1 MMSWYGSGFRR
12 LPTHERRACGL
23 GMSAACGR
31 MSSGPVAT
39 CGPAAGSDERRAPY
53 SVLTEYMVKIRL
65 RFPQQGA
72 VRAGCGLAR
81 PFRTVGAP
89 SQHAPQRR
97 RADGARCQPMVKIP
111 GCARRLGRTDPPT
124 DSGPLIVKVASRW
137 SVCGGPWATGRAPQ
151 RRPRTPADPG
161 NFDRACGG
169 TRQKEK
175 VGPACIAAESSGI
188 VVAGRG
194 WARPGARRA
203 PYRVLG
209 ARRRDR
215 RRSSGRQTVKK

>member
-1 MMSWYGSGFRR
+1 MRSRVVLAARSSASVVWESVG
-12 LPTHERRACGL
+12 ERVSPR
-23 GMSAACGR
+23 
-31 MSSGPVAT
+31 T
-39 CGPAAGSDERRAPY
+39 AAGGSSVPLPYCILRA
-53 SVLTEYMVKIRL
+53 KIRL

-72 VRAGCGLAR
+72 VRAGCGLAG

-89 SQHAPQRR
+89 SQHARQRR
-97 RADGARCQPMVKIP
+97 RADGARCHPMAKIP
-111 GCARRLGRTDPPT
+111 GCARGLGRTDPPT
-124 DSGPLIVKVASRW
+124 DPGPLIVKVASRW
-137 SVCGGPWATGRAPQ
+137 SVCGGPWATGRAPR
-151 RRPRTPADPG
+151 RRPRTSADPG